1 MGRKRGNGGPSNS
14 EKDQTLN
21 QLLISLDGLKESEGV
36 FVIGATNRV
45 DLLDAALT
53 RPGRMDKNVY
63 FGNPDSDT
71 RESIIRI
78 HSQGKPMELD
88 ISFEDLVETT
98 GGFSGAQI
106 ENLLNAA
113 MLCALRNK
121 LCKLSLLA
129 LTSTVF
135 HCEMHNPSLNHRVIM
150 DL

>member
-1 MGRKRGNGGPSNS
+1 MAAENVPCIIFIDEIDALGRRRGNDDSSNS

-21 QLLISLDGLKESEGV
+21 QLLISLDGFKDSEGI

-71 RESIIRI
+71 RKSIIKI

-88 ISFEDLVETT
+88 IELDDLIETT

-106 ENLLNAA
+106 EKMRQCYVLQ
-113 MLCALRNK
+113 
-121 LCKLSLLA
+121 
-129 LTSTVF
+129 
-135 HCEMHNPSLNHRVIM
+135 
-150 DL
+150 